1 MAKSFG
7 IDTPPWPGGLVG
19 GFNSAIL
26 KIVNDSYCLN
36 IFQWKFVFME
46 SS

>member
-19 GFNSAIL
+19 GFNSAFL
-26 KIVNDSYCLN
+26 KIVNVSYY
-36 IFQWKFVFME
+36 
-46 SS
+46 